1 MALLLPAY
9 TTAGYTS
16 LYYIIEIWSVKFL

>member
-16 LYYIIEIWSVKFL
+16 FYYIIEIRSVKFL